1 MKPLDISKQTSVNP
15 KKLERTFHGK
25 ICEIFR
31 LPGVKH
37 EIVPGYPA
45 FSHRENNLKNLVDV
59 VVISELSSDP
69 VFTFRL
75 VCRRIKILES
85 SCYAQTTRPF
95 EIQK

>member
-1 MKPLDISKQTSVNP
+1 MGKSVKFSDCRALNM
-15 KKLERTFHGK
+15 
-25 ICEIFR
+25 R
-31 LPGVKH
+31 LC
-37 EIVPGYPA
+37 PA
-45 FSHRENNLKNLVDV
+45 TRHLVTAKNNFKNLVDV
-59 VVISELSSDP
+59 VVVSELSPDP